1 MTEPE
6 SPASVAPEGP
16 IAAPSLDGAVAWLN
30 VAAPISLPQLRGKI
44 VVLDFWTYG
53 CVNCMHILRDLKTL
67 EQRFP
72 DELVVIGVHSP
83 KFTNEKDTEN
93 LKRILVRY
101 EIEHPVANDAGHE
114 IWRRYGVQAWPTRV
128 IIDPAGNIVGTALG
142 EGNLEGFISAIRTV
156 VRVFDERGELDRT
169 PLLLDLE
176 RSRHADRALLYP
188 GKVLADHASGRLF
201 IADSNHN
208 RIVVASIGV
217 ASGHD
222 VASGFLGA
230 EASAKA
236 ASRTRSTLL
245 ETIGSGLPGDN
256 DGIFSQARF
265 YRPQG
270 LVLSQDNEL
279 YVADTENHQIRV
291 VDFQAR
297 AVHTVAGTG
306 KQGAWSGE
314 GGEAMRIDLNSPW
327 DLALKPGIL
336 IVAMA
341 GPHQIWVVDLLHD
354 RAYPYAGTGE
364 EARKD
369 GPVNTATFA
378 QPSGLALDG
387 NTLYVADAEANIVRA
402 LDLPPG
408 NMVTTIAGGDLFKFG
423 DEDGHGDAVR
433 LQHPLGIAVYAGRL
447 FIADT
452 YNHKIKMLDPE
463 SRQVTTFAGTGVAG
477 HVDGPAKTA
486 QFFEPGGLSVAPSTG
501 SGQAAV
507 LYVADTNNHA
517 IRTIDLATKHVNTL
531 AIEGLTPPATWSYLG
546 RPD

>member
-1 MTEPE
+1 M
-6 SPASVAPEGP
+6 
-16 IAAPSLDGAVAWLN
+16 
-30 VAAPISLPQLRGKI
+30 
-44 VVLDFWTYG
+44 VLDFWTYG

-72 DELVVIGVHSP
+72 DELVVVGIHSP

-93 LKRILVRY
+93 LRRILVRY

-128 IIDPAGNIVGTALG
+128 IIDPAGNLVGTAMG
-142 EGNLEGFISAIRTV
+142 EGNLEGFIERHSHGGAGVRPIDPEQRRQMADDRSA
-156 VRVFDERGELDRT
+156 
-169 PLLLDLE
+169 PLPLDLE
-176 RSRHADRALLYP
+176 RKRHADRPLLYP
-188 GKVLADHASGRLF
+188 GKVLADEASGRLF

-208 RIVVASIGV
+208 RIVVASLDGQLI
-217 ASGHD
+217 
-222 VASGFLGA
+222 
-230 EASAKA
+230 
-236 ASRTRSTLL
+236 
-245 ETIGSGLPGDN
+245 ETIGSGLQGDN
-256 DGIFSQARF
+256 DGIFPQARF

-270 LVLSQDNEL
+270 LALGSDGEL
-279 YVADTENHQIRV
+279 YVADTENHQVRV

-327 DLALKPGIL
+327 DLALKTGIL
-336 IVAMA
+336 IIAMA

-369 GPVNTATFA
+369 GAVNVATFA

-387 NTLYVADAEANIVRA
+387 NTLYIADAEANIIRA
-402 LDLPPG
+402 LELPPG
-408 NMVTTIAGGDLFKFG
+408 NTVTTIAGGDLFQFG
-423 DEDGHGDAVR
+423 DDDGKGDAAR
-433 LQHPLGIAVYAGRL
+433 LQHPLGVTVYAGRV

-452 YNHKIKMLDPE
+452 YNHKIKMLDPAT
-463 SRQVTTFAGTGVAG
+463 RQVTTFAGTGVAG
-477 HVDGPAKTA
+477 HVDGPARAA
-486 QFFEPGGLSVAPSTG
+486 QFFEPGGLS
-501 SGQAAV
+501 AAGNT

-517 IRTIDLATKHVNTL
+517 IRTIDLATKEVGTL
-531 AIEGLTPPATWSYLG
+531 AITGLTPPVTWSYL
-546 RPD
+546 RS

>member
-1 MTEPE
+1 MSEPE
-6 SPASVAPEGP
+6 SPAEQAPTGP
-16 IAAPSLDGAVAWLN
+16 IAAPEIDGATAWLN
-30 VAAPISLPQLRGKI
+30 VAAPITLRQLRGKV

-72 DELVVIGVHSP
+72 QELVIVGIHSP
-83 KFTNEKDTEN
+83 KFTNEKDTDN

-101 EIEHPVANDAGHE
+101 EIEHPVANDAGLE

-128 IIDPAGNIVGTALG
+128 IIDPAGNLVGTAMG

-169 PLLLDLE
+169 PLALDLE
-176 RSRHADRALLYP
+176 RTRHADRPLLYP
-188 GKVLADHASGRLF
+188 GKILADEATARLF

-208 RIVVASIGV
+208 RIVVASINAG
-217 ASGHD
+217 SGD
-222 VASGFLGA
+222 LGGGS
-230 EASAKA
+230 SAKA
-236 ASRTRSTLL
+236 ASRSTSTLL
-245 ETIGSGLPGDN
+245 ETIGSGLPGDH
-256 DGIFSQARF
+256 DGIFAQARF

-270 LVLSQDNEL
+270 LVLGPDNDL
-279 YVADTENHQIRV
+279 YVADTENHEIRV
-291 VDFQAR
+291 IDFPAR

-336 IVAMA
+336 IIAMA

-369 GPVNTATFA
+369 GAVNVATFA

-387 NTLYVADAEANIVRA
+387 NTLYVADAESNIIRA
-402 LDLPPG
+402 LELPPG
-408 NMVTTIAGGDLFKFG
+408 NTVETIAGGDLFKFG
-423 DEDGHGDAVR
+423 DQDGTGDAAR
-433 LQHPLGIAVYAGRL
+433 LQHPLAVAVYAGRV

-452 YNHKIKMLDPE
+452 YNHKIKMLDPATRE
-463 SRQVTTFAGTGVAG
+463 VTTFAGTGKSG
-477 HVDGPAKTA
+477 HVDGPAKSA
-486 QFFEPGGLSVAPSTG
+486 QFFEPGGLSVAGNT
-501 SGQAAV
+501 
-507 LYVADTNNHA
+507 LYIADTNNHV
-517 IRTIDLATKHVNTL
+517 IRTIDLATRDVSTL
-531 AIEGLTPPATWSYLG
+531 EIEGLTPPATWSYLR
-546 RPD
+546 RPL